1 MQSTNRPLLLPANH
15 PNSKIPSVSQHF
27 FKYIYYCK
35 STDYKF
41 PFQKRGKIAGFL
53 EWKLCIWLLFVSMVM
68 TIPEICWVIP
78 LSPWRW

>member
-41 PFQKRGKIAGFL
+41 PFQKAV
-53 EWKLCIWLLFVSMVM
+53 KLPVFGMEIRYLA
-68 TIPEICWVIP
+68 TICFNGYDYP
-78 LSPWRW
+78 

>member
-41 PFQKRGKIAGFL
+41 PFQKSGKTAGFWNGNYVFGCYSRS
-53 EWKLCIWLLFVSMVM
+53 ENYP
-68 TIPEICWVIP
+68 TITFAVVVP
-78 LSPWRW
+78 SFTK